1 MKDTNGYERLSNAIV
16 RQAAEDYLTNK
27 RKLYLLETYVYKNRR
42 NKRILGKKR
51 IDMMFDCEREIADC
65 VRFFK
70 DEWCMMLGVDGMV
83 LLEKLDQELKET
95 TYLTILKAIA

>member
-1 MKDTNGYERLSNAIV
+1 MKEMDGYELLGNAIV
-16 RQAAEDYLTNK
+16 TQAAEDYLSNK

-70 DEWCMMLGVDGMV
+70 DEWCTMLGIDGRV
-83 LLEKLDQELKET
+83 LLEKLDQELRET